1 MDEFEGNMWHVL
13 LTSVIHVW
21 SILISWPFQ
30 VLPWCYSNMIN
41 GNSNFSGLGSIQI
54 TRYLFS
60 QISHAT
66 SCTAQFWPFSI
77 YEYNR
82 NYKGH
87 SFLDNLRH
95 YWRFSNIVLEWKQAC
110 YIPTLSFFRCKYHI
124 SKSSKI
130 CKESAWQQ
138 EQSNRVEVV
147 VEVLL

>member
-1 MDEFEGNMWHVL
+1 MRMSTRLFLPFWTLSKVLKKCLQIVAYFGIQGFWLDIMFENHQKKSHF
-13 LTSVIHVW
+13 TKI
-21 SILISWPFQ
+21 I
-30 VLPWCYSNMIN
+30 
-41 GNSNFSGLGSIQI
+41 
-54 TRYLFS
+54 RYPLS

-95 YWRFSNIVLEWKQAC
+95 YWIFLNTVLEWKQAC
-110 YIPTLSFFRCKYHI
+110 YFPTLSFFRCKYHI